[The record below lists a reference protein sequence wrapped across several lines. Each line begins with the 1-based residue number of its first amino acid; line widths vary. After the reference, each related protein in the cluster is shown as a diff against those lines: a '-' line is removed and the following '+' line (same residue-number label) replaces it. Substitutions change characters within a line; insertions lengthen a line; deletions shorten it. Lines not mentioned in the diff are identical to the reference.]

1 MPSYINI
8 CKLDLL
14 IQVNVVDRKAELSSA
29 SPTNLA
35 KLQLIQL
42 SVLSDTAIYVGCMQ
56 GHTLPWDVHTSSQ
69 CNLWSVSQAIVPSNS
84 SKLLSIRNKWLSI
97 NGYPVHLLRPYLG
110 EYMGWRRRNQSL
122 MVRCAWETYS
132 ERYFAC
138 WFLWYDIVADLL
150 FSIQSSSVLLWQTVF
165 ECFLDNVCKYMLA
178 DSQAASEISLADLF
192 VCLSHD

>member
-1 MPSYINI
+1 MF
-8 CKLDLL
+8 L
-14 IQVNVVDRKAELSSA
+14 
-29 SPTNLA
+29 
-35 KLQLIQL
+35 
-42 SVLSDTAIYVGCMQ
+42 VLSDTAIYLGCMS
-56 GHTLPWDVHTSSQ
+56 GHPLPWDVHTSSQ
-69 CNLWSVSQAIVPSNS
+69 CCRPMYHSSVSLATNLRSVGQAIVPCNLPKS
-84 SKLLSIRNKWLSI
+84 LSIRNKWLLI
-97 NGYPVHLLRPYLG
+97 NDYWVHLLRPYLG